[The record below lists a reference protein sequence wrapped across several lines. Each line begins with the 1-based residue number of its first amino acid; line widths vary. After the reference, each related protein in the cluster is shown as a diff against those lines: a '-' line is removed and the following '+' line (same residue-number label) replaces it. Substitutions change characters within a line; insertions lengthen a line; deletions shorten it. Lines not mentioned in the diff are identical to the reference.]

1 MKQSDKKS
9 DSFDISW
16 IVGIALF
23 LGFVVTVFDITIWRA

>member
-16 IVGIALF
+16 IVAIALV
-23 LGFVVTVFDITIWRA
+23 LGFIVCVLDITIWRA